1 MTVVATLQAFHTA
14 VSAVTSGEIRRPM
27 SDAELVGLLD
37 EVGCSTLVDPT
48 GASAA
53 HSAFKAVF
61 ESTPPSDPMQLALW
75 GQDYMA
81 KRRDLWSHCALAVF
95 ENVALVEKQ
104 P

>member
-14 VSAVTSGEIRRPM
+14 LSAVSSGEIRRPLT
-27 SDAELVGLLD
+27 DAEIVGLVD
-37 EVGCSTLVDPT
+37 EVGS
-48 GASAA
+48 SAFADSAGTANA
-53 HSAFKAVF
+53 HAAFKAVF

-81 KRRDLWSHCALAVF
+81 KRGALWAYCALTVI
-95 ENVALVEKQ
+95 ENVAIVEKQ